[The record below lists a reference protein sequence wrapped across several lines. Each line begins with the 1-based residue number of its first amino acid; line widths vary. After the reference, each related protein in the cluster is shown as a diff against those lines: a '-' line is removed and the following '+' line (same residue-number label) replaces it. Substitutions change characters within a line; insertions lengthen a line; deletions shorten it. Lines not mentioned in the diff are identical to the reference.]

1 MDVGVEFNQYRVV
14 EHIGRGGMADVWS
27 ARDKRLNRTVAIKT
41 IVRDMTQDTEP
52 TKLFEREAQTIAQL
66 EHPHILP
73 IYDFGDFEAQ
83 LYIVMRWRAARWERL
98 MCCGFPKLSR
108 ARWIMPIPTT
118 SSTWI

>member
-52 TKLFEREAQTIAQL
+52 TKLFEREAQPTVQPQ
-66 EHPHILP
+66 HPHNLP

-83 LYIVMRWRAARWERL
+83 LYIVMRYVTGGSLEDL
-98 MCCGFPKLSR
+98 
-108 ARWIMPIPTT
+108 
-118 SSTWI
+118 